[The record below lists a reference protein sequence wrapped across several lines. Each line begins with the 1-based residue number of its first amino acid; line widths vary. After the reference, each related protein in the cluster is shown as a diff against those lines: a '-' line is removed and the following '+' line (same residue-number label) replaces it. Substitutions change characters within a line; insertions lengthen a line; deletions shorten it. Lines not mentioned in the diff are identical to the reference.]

1 MLRSAS
7 AQARLPDTSTL
18 TAQFDLKAAADG
30 QGRDRIEGR
39 VGAERLDLGPW
50 LGKDIPQAVLSLSAD
65 LGAELENL
73 SQLRLAAV
81 DLRIQEGSR
90 WNKQP
95 LAGALKARVELPA
108 ATTPTAVAGDASTTA
123 TAGTAT
129 SGAGAAD
136 DPLAGLRIQGLDVD
150 LTLGRNRI
158 RAQGDVGAADGAL
171 TLDAQ
176 APQLD
181 AFWPGLPGGAE
192 LKGKLNG
199 TAAAHRGEFSARYMP
214 AKVRAGVL
222 GEAPAQADIA
232 FTGGWG
238 RGPAGDA
245 DAALT
250 GWRGTFSRLNAES
263 AGFAVAAERPLSVAY
278 LPGAVAPQW
287 QWQVGATTL
296 GLTLPGRNAWRWPTG
311 SRGGGARWET
321 AGQADNL
328 VITAAMTRQV
338 IAAID
343 PGPPPGWTRAPSGS
357 TPWWPKPSAASR
369 SMCPGT

>member
-1 MLRSAS
+1 MLLSADAAGSLDGLQAKLEGTGSGLALNVLADLAPRTPLVLRSAS

-158 RAQGDVGAADGAL
+158 RAQGDVGAADG
-171 TLDAQ
+171 
-176 APQLD
+176 
-181 AFWPGLPGGAE
+181 
-192 LKGKLNG
+192 
-199 TAAAHRGEFSARYMP
+199 R
-214 AKVRAGVL
+214 
-222 GEAPAQADIA
+222 
-232 FTGGWG
+232 
-238 RGPAGDA
+238 
-245 DAALT
+245 
-250 GWRGTFSRLNAES
+250 
-263 AGFAVAAERPLSVAY
+263 
-278 LPGAVAPQW
+278 
-287 QWQVGATTL
+287 
-296 GLTLPGRNAWRWPTG
+296 
-311 SRGGGARWET
+311 
-321 AGQADNL
+321 
-328 VITAAMTRQV
+328 
-338 IAAID
+338 
-343 PGPPPGWTRAPSGS
+343 
-357 TPWWPKPSAASR
+357 
-369 SMCPGT
+369 